1 MVSIKLRLNPGGWQ
15 RVPRGIESNALLIR
29 RATHRIGMYL
39 AGILGL
45 CALLLSPASGKDSGR
60 AFFLLNQQES
70 PVSQT
75 PPSQG
80 QSPANPPENQSS
92 EGQGP
97 AETKKP
103 APEKKKPRRKKPA
116 SSGNEDQKKTVV
128 RKGGT
133 GDTTVQLAP
142 AVNEAEASHQ
152 REATKQLLTSTDANL
167 QKLSGRA
174 LSKDEQDTVAQIR
187 QFMQQAKTADSK
199 GDLERA
205 SKLASKAHLLSEA
218 MAKP

>member
-1 MVSIKLRLNPGGWQ
+1 
-15 RVPRGIESNALLIR
+15 
-29 RATHRIGMYL
+29 MYL

-45 CALLLSPASGKDSGR
+45 CALLLSPALGTGSGR
-60 AFFLLNQQES
+60 AFFLSSQQAA
-70 PVSQT
+70 PVSPT
-75 PPSQG
+75 PSSQG
-80 QSPANPPENQSS
+80 QTPSTPATDQSPAEQQTSD
-92 EGQGP
+92 
-97 AETKKP
+97 TKKP
-103 APEKKKPRRKKPA
+103 APTKKKTRRKKAAPSA
-116 SSGNEDQKKTVV
+116 SEDPQKTVV

-142 AVNEAEASHQ
+142 AMNAAEASRQ

-167 QKLSGRA
+167 QKLSERQ

-187 QFMQQAKTADSK
+187 EFMQQAKTADSK

-218 MAKP
+218 LAKP

>member
-1 MVSIKLRLNPGGWQ
+1 
-15 RVPRGIESNALLIR
+15 
-29 RATHRIGMYL
+29 MYL

-45 CALLLSPASGKDSGR
+45 CALLLSPVSGTDGGR
-60 AFFLLNQQES
+60 ASFLANQQA
-70 PVSQT
+70 PPASQT

-80 QSPANPPENQSS
+80 QPPANPPDQAT
-92 EGQGP
+92 EGQKTP
-97 AETKKP
+97 ATKKP
-103 APEKKKPRRKKPA
+103 VPKKKRPAHKKAVSPE
-116 SSGNEDQKKTVV
+116 SEDPKKTVI

-133 GDTTVQLAP
+133 GDTTLQLTP
-142 AVNEAEASHQ
+142 AMNEAEASRQ

-167 QKLSGRA
+167 QKLSERT

-187 QFMQQAKTADSK
+187 EFMQQAKTADSK

-218 MAKP
+218 LAKP